1 MKLAINGTSCASD
14 RVAFVENYSTLT
26 VYNGREKFR
35 IYLLIIRIDQPE
47 SDLEF
52 RHNAYK
58 NTCDTFGALEKLHD
72 GSENSFWQEE
82 RSKLKSVVKIL
93 NYHLSKDPCVL
104 HQRTT
109 FLFFA
114 GIQPAELRGKRTTL
128 SQAWRAV
135 QSGHLLHSALTCPPS
150 VNARRLK
157 SRHPFVPAPHNNSS
171 VHLTTTTYVRRSGR
185 ITDGMRS
192 DCTTPRNSVL

>member
-1 MKLAINGTSCASD
+1 VKLVINGTSCASD

-72 GSENSFWQEE
+72 GSENSF
-82 RSKLKSVVKIL
+82 
-93 NYHLSKDPCVL
+93 
-104 HQRTT
+104 
-109 FLFFA
+109 
-114 GIQPAELRGKRTTL
+114 
-128 SQAWRAV
+128 
-135 QSGHLLHSALTCPPS
+135 
-150 VNARRLK
+150 
-157 SRHPFVPAPHNNSS
+157 
-171 VHLTTTTYVRRSGR
+171 
-185 ITDGMRS
+185 
-192 DCTTPRNSVL
+192 